1 MHSLPRKQKKGR
13 YLGDER
19 KTQKNKPALG
29 KSHQHNRALSLNLIS
44 SHAITHL
51 ILIKDLERIRQNRIQ
66 HSGLQTRIRDLRSR
80 MTSHQTGCKANSQI
94 ARGHSVLSIMLLD
107 AVEMQ
112 HYCAQSGVI
121 RVRQF
126 VDNGMDSIAAG
137 SVVVDAGGVYEAVVG
152 AAGE

>member
-1 MHSLPRKQKKGR
+1 MNERH
-13 YLGDER
+13 R
-19 KTQKNKPALG
+19 KTNSAL
-29 KSHQHNRALSLNLIS
+29 KKRSHQHNRALSLNSIS
-44 SHAITHL
+44 FPAVIHL

-66 HSGLQTRIRDLRSR
+66 HSSLQTRIRNLRSR